1 MAAVR
6 PTLAA
11 ESLRHTL
18 TQYLTTTFALADT
31 GVREALAG
39 FLNHPEQGIFR
50 GPYLRVRMPFRR
62 VSKKWR
68 SPLGWLP
75 AGFSPYE
82 HQAKAFA
89 RLSTVD
95 GPARPTLVTTG
106 TGSGKTEAFL
116 YPILDHCRRARQQ
129 GRTGV
134 KAVLLYP
141 MNALATDQTLRLRNL
156 LAGESALSAV
166 TAGLY
171 IGDVAEVPQT
181 PVMTSRHEIRDNPP
195 DILITNYKMLDLLL
209 QRSEDKK
216 LWDGAD
222 LAFVV
227 LDEFHTYDGAQGT
240 DVAMLLRRLAA
251 VTGQAR
257 PGSPLG
263 DICPVATSATLG
275 HGGSGDVT
283 KDLRDV
289 AAQVFGTEFDKE
301 AVIGESRA
309 AADDILKEIE
319 FAFPLPEP
327 AELAALPDP
336 SRDPDAMRAIAL
348 AVLGSDDLT
357 PVALGAGLRKHILTQ
372 AVLRVL
378 GDRPQTF
385 AEVLELVPREGA
397 YSWGRAF
404 RVEPEVA
411 ATALARFVALL
422 SMARLPEAPDL
433 PLLAVETHM
442 WVRVVSRLLRAVAA
456 APAFGWSGEL
466 PRGAEVETSDV
477 DSVVA
482 DRRHALLPAI
492 YCRHCGRSG
501 WSAISPERDPEV
513 LIGEPEKIYR
523 ASVGRDKRR
532 VRSLI
537 AATGEEIHGGTGAG
551 LLVLEA
557 SGTHIRPFNPGT
569 DRAGVA
575 NGGVVVLGD
584 LYRDRDAETDRC
596 PACGL
601 DDGIRF
607 LGAGL
612 ASLASVAVTQLFIG
626 GELVGNERKT
636 LLFNDSVQDAAHR
649 AGFVANRSYS
659 FSLRALLANQLSPG
673 VPARLN
679 EVIADVIQ
687 AASDPATLA
696 AVVPPDLHDDPGVD
710 ALLSGGMANRDT
722 WRLIGERLAFATV
735 MEVGLRSR
743 QGRTLELTRT
753 AAVEVVIDDL
763 PRVVA
768 LCRDVLLNGPQP
780 TLDSLPDDAAF
791 ATMVRG
797 LLERLRIRGGVRH
810 AWLEPYVQQGGRR
823 WQVWGGRP
831 DGMPAFPHGLSAPSF
846 AMTAPK
852 SRTEFDV
859 LSAANN
865 WYQDWVMRCLG
876 LSRTEADRYLPQLLA
891 VMAREGVLT
900 SRTIVD
906 GWTVVYGLQPGH
918 IDVVRLSDDEAAE
931 AGVRCDSCAWEQ
943 TVPPTRVPDW
953 VGQRCLRYRC
963 GGRFVVAQDATAAGD
978 YYRRLYLDGGLFR
991 VVTAEHTGMLTRG
1004 QRESVEEAFRKGERY
1019 TDPNVLACT
1028 PTLELGINIGDLS
1041 AVILG
1046 SLPRGPANYVQRAGR
1061 AGRTSGNSL
1070 VLTFVGRRERDR
1082 YYLSEPRDMIAGQI
1096 RPPGCYLSAVAI
1108 LRRQYLAYLIDL
1120 AARDRLTDVAPMPRL
1135 ASVLFGDS
1143 GWLNDLVTTALAE
1156 GERLVADFLNLF
1168 AGAVDDGAAN
1178 ELTTFATDG
1187 IAAAIAEF
1195 VESWE
1200 DRLAGL
1206 RRRKE
1211 AINAAMA
1218 GLIASDPSQAREL
1231 RVLRA
1236 ERKAVGDRL
1245 ADIGG
1250 ASAHATM
1257 VEFGLLP
1264 NYSLID
1270 SRIVLDATLTWEE
1283 STNDGD
1289 RRFGG
1294 ELREYSR
1301 PARTALVELAP
1312 GNTYYV
1318 RGYRHTIDGLEIG
1331 RPDRPLYER
1340 WRICP
1345 SCGYVRT
1352 TNAVADT
1359 SNCLRCKTPAIADA
1373 GCLHYVL
1380 RPTVVRSRDRRE
1392 DARIRDDTDE
1402 RTQRRY
1408 TTTFAVD
1415 IAEIENPWRHKK
1427 VTFGVDYTRH
1437 AKIREFN
1444 LGAARFDRPA
1454 TDPFAGSLVR
1464 LNPFYTCVDCG
1475 GTTADGP
1482 PPTATSIP
1490 GSDPVS
1496 GASPALG
1503 SHAPG
1508 TEHHQPWCR
1517 HRRSPYTATHTPLL
1531 LVHELETEALR
1542 VLIPAATALVDERV
1556 VSFAA
1561 ALMLGITVKY
1571 GGEPDHLRVVRAP
1584 MADRDSDNVRQFLV
1598 VYDTQPSGTGYL
1610 HRLSAAREF
1619 HKVLKTAVETIIGCE
1634 CNREGRKACH
1644 RCLLRF
1650 ARDEDFPLMSRD
1662 EALEI
1667 LRQLLNDWQISTDA
1681 GPADQISLTP
1691 LVESELERKFLHKLI
1706 AWAEQDPTV
1715 RLTRRADTDGARF
1728 ADLRLEAPDGRVV
1741 HWRMK
1746 LQNTIT
1752 GTRPD
1757 VHFKRLDAAAQ
1768 EVAVYLD
1775 GYQYHASP
1783 PPGVNRL
1790 ADDTVKRTRLRA
1802 HDLHVFAITWDDV
1815 QSWRNGG
1822 TRHDPVWPP
1831 YQGLA
1836 QQAARDLYR
1845 QQTGNDP
1852 QQLNDLV
1859 WGNPI
1864 DLLLQFLRDPDLDLW
1879 RNRAEATLAGLLRQ
1893 PDNQRVITDSTG
1905 VVARVGA
1912 AVHGEPLPPPVAGG
1926 RITVARADDANGCPL
1941 VLILD
1946 QRTDPRRPVWSAF
1959 TVVDDRAAT
1968 VGTDSQ
1974 HKRRWA
1980 AWLWWGNVIQFLAD
1994 GDGDAAQL
2002 ARTILDSF
2010 DPTLLYAAEGTGLIA
2025 AHRPEPLDEQTA
2037 TWLGRSA
2044 EPAPPATAPTDE
2056 VDSAWQRV
2064 VELAD
2069 LEESG
2074 VETLL
2079 HGLISRHVPAPVAG
2093 YELNEDGWQA
2103 DFAWPNL
2110 RIAVVQRL
2118 HGPAA
2123 EIEEQDRDAAFAA
2136 AGWHVRPAKE
2146 WDVDELAA
2154 LVTGGD
2160 A

>member
-1 MAAVR
+1 MR

-50 GPYLRVRMPFRR
+50 GPYLRVRMPFRK
-62 VSKKWR
+62 VSKRWR
-68 SPLGWLP
+68 SPLTWLP
-75 AGFSPYE
+75 ADFSPYD
-82 HQAKAFA
+82 HQAKAFG
-89 RLSTVD
+89 RLSTVT

-106 TGSGKTEAFL
+106 TGSGKTESFL
-116 YPILDHCRRARQQ
+116 YPILDHCRRARQDGQ
-129 GRTGV
+129 AGV

-141 MNALATDQTLRLRNL
+141 MNALATDQTLRLKEL
-156 LAGESALSAV
+156 LAEEPALAAV

-171 IGDVAEVPQT
+171 IGDVAEMSQA
-181 PVMTSRHEIRDNPP
+181 PVMTSRYEIRDNPP

-216 LWDGAD
+216 LWEDAN

-257 PGSPLG
+257 PGQPLG

-275 HGGSGDVT
+275 NGGPGDT
-283 KDLRDV
+283 TGKLREV
-289 AAQVFGTEFDKE
+289 AAQVFGTEFDE
-301 AVIGESRA
+301 NAVIGESRA
-309 AADDILKEIE
+309 AADDVLKEID
-319 FAFPLPEP
+319 FGFPLPEP
-327 AELAALPDP
+327 AELAAFPDP
-336 SRDPDAMRAIAL
+336 SRDPTAMRAIAQ
-348 AVLGSDDLT
+348 AVLGNDDLT
-357 PVALGAGLRKHILTQ
+357 PVKLGAGLRKHILTQ

-385 AEVLELVPREGA
+385 AEILELVPREGA

-422 SMARLPEAPDL
+422 SMARRPEAPDL

-442 WVRVVSRLLRAVAA
+442 WVRVVSRLLRAVATR
-456 APAFGWSGEL
+456 PAFGWSGEL
-466 PRGAEVETSDV
+466 PRGAETETSDA

-482 DRRHALLPAI
+482 DRRYSLLPAI

-501 WSAISPERDPEV
+501 WSAISPERDPEE

-532 VRSLI
+532 VRALI
-537 AATGEEIHGGTGAG
+537 AATGEEIQGGSGEG

-557 SGTHIRPFNPGT
+557 SGVRIRPFNPGA
-569 DRAGVA
+569 DRAGVPD
-575 NGGVVVLGD
+575 GGVVVLGD

-612 ASLASVAVTQLFIG
+612 ASLASVAVTQLFTG
-626 GELVGNERKT
+626 GELVDNERKT

-649 AGFVANRSYS
+649 AGFVANRSYN
-659 FSLRALLANQLSPG
+659 FSLRALLVNQLTSG
-673 VPARLN
+673 VPTRLN
-679 EVIADVIQ
+679 DVIADVIQ

-710 ALLSGGMANRDT
+710 ALLSGGMADRDT
-722 WRLIGERLAFATV
+722 WRLIGERLAFATI
-735 MEVGLRSR
+735 MDVGLRSR

-763 PRVVA
+763 PKVVG
-768 LCRDVLLNGPQP
+768 LCRDVLLGGSQL
-780 TLDSLPDDAAF
+780 TLDSLPDDAVL

-810 AWLEPYVQQGGRR
+810 TWLEPFVHQGGRR

-831 DGMPAFPHGLSAPSF
+831 DGMPAFPHGKSAPAF

-852 SRTEFDV
+852 GRNSEFDV

-865 WYQDWVMRCLG
+865 WYEDWVMRCLR
-876 LSRTEADRYLPQLLA
+876 LSRAEANRYLQQLLA
-891 VMAREGVLT
+891 VLAREGVLA

-906 GWTVVYGLQPGH
+906 GSTVVYGLQPGH
-918 IDVVRLSDDEAAE
+918 INLVRLSDAEAAD

-943 TVPPTRVPDW
+943 TVPPARVSDW

-963 GGRFVVAQDATAAGD
+963 VGRFVAARDENAAGD
-978 YYRRLYLDGGLFR
+978 YYRRLYLGGGVFR
-991 VVTAEHTGMLTRG
+991 VVTAEHTGMLTRA
-1004 QRESVEEAFRKGERY
+1004 QREGVEAAFRREKQRY

-1082 YYLSEPRDMIAGQI
+1082 YYLNEPRDMIAGQI
-1096 RPPGCYLSAVAI
+1096 RPPGCYLSAIAL

-1120 AARDRLTDVAPMPRL
+1120 AARDRLTDVAPMPRH
-1135 ASVLFGDS
+1135 ASVLFGDT
-1143 GWLNDLVTTALAE
+1143 GWLNDLVNTAIAE
-1156 GERLVADFLNLF
+1156 GDRLVADFLDLF
-1168 AGAVDDGAAN
+1168 AGGVSEGAAS
-1178 ELTTFATDG
+1178 ELKSFATDG

-1195 VESWE
+1195 VVSWE
-1200 DRLAGL
+1200 ERIAGL
-1206 RRRKE
+1206 RRRKD
-1211 AINAAMA
+1211 AINAAMG

-1231 RVLRA
+1231 RGLRA

-1245 ADIGG
+1245 GEIGG
-1250 ASAHATM
+1250 ASAHSTM

-1270 SRIVLDATLTWEE
+1270 SRTLLDATLTWEN
-1283 STNDGD
+1283 STEDGD

-1352 TNAVADT
+1352 SNAVADT
-1359 SNCLRCKTPAIADA
+1359 SACLRCRTPAIADA

-1408 TTTFAVD
+1408 TTTFAAD
-1415 IAEIENPWRHKK
+1415 IPTVENPWRHDK

-1454 TDPFAGSLVR
+1454 TDPFAGDTVR
-1464 LNPFYTCVDCG
+1464 LNPFYACMDCG

-1482 PPTATSIP
+1482 PPTATNLP

-1496 GASPALG
+1496 GAGPAPTG
-1503 SHAPG
+1503 DVPG
-1508 TEHHQPWCR
+1508 TKHHQPWCR
-1517 HRRSPYTATHTPLL
+1517 HRRSPYTAKHTPLL

-1542 VLIPAATALVDERV
+1542 ILIPAATALVDERV

-1610 HRLSAAREF
+1610 HRLSADGEF
-1619 HKVLKTAVETIIGCE
+1619 KEVLETAVEAITTCE

-1650 ARDEDFPLMSRD
+1650 ARDDEFPLMSRD

-1667 LRQLLNDWQISTDA
+1667 LRQLLDDWKISTDV
-1681 GPADQISLTP
+1681 GPADEISLTP

-1706 AWAEQDPTV
+1706 AWAEQDPSV
-1715 RLTRRADTDGARF
+1715 RLTRRADMEGARF

-1783 PPGVNRL
+1783 PPGRNRL
-1790 ADDTVKRTRLRA
+1790 ADDTMKRTRLRA
-1802 HDLHVFAITWDDV
+1802 HDLHVFALTWDDV
-1815 QSWRNGG
+1815 RSWRN
-1822 TRHDPVWPP
+1822 TEIRHDAVWPP

-1845 QQTGNDP
+1845 QRTGNDP

-1859 WGNPI
+1859 WANPI

-1879 RNRAEATLAGLLRQ
+1879 RSRAEATLAGLLRQ
-1893 PDNQRVITDSTG
+1893 PDNQRVSSDSTG
-1905 VVARVGA
+1905 ITARVTA
-1912 AVHGEPLPPPVAGG
+1912 AVHGQPLPAPVSGG
-1926 RITVARADDANGCPL
+1926 RIVVARADDANGCPL

-1946 QRTDPRRPVWSAF
+1946 QRADPRRPVWSAF
-1959 TVVDDRAAT
+1959 TVIDDRAAT
-1968 VGTDSQ
+1968 LSADPR

-1980 AWLWWGNVIQFLAD
+1980 AWLWWGNIIQFLAD

-2002 ARTILDSF
+2002 AKTILGTF

-2025 AHRPEPLDEQTA
+2025 AHRPAPLDDETA
-2037 TWLGRSA
+2037 TWLGRST
-2044 EPAPPATAPTDE
+2044 EPAPAVTSPSDE
-2056 VDSAWQRV
+2056 PDSAWQRV

-2074 VETLL
+2074 VESLL
-2079 HGLISRHVPAPVAG
+2079 RGLIQRHVPAPVSG
-2093 YELNEDGWQA
+2093 YELNDAGWQA
-2103 DFAWPNL
+2103 DFAWPRL

-2136 AGWHVRPAKE
+2136 EGWHVRPAKE
-2146 WDVDELAA
+2146 WDVDELAT
-2154 LVTGGD
+2154 LVNEGEE
-2160 A
+2160 